1 MRITHLRILSAIAL
15 ASITMAKAQGT
26 FQNLNFEEANI
37 VPIAGSPYYPYAIT
51 VANALPGWTVDY
63 GSAQQTQILYNDPS
77 LGDTAVTLYANG
89 YPGSP
94 VPVIDGNFSVLL
106 QGGLLNGVTT
116 AASISQTGLI
126 PSGTQSLLFDVG
138 SPTFPP
144 SPPQVSI
151 GNQELSL
158 FPVGSVGNYTI
169 FGGNISEW
177 AGQTE
182 QLTFSSSFQNF
193 LIDDISFSTQA
204 VPEPSPL
211 ALTGVGGLLF
221 ALYRRLAP
229 KRK

>member
-1 MRITHLRILSAIAL
+1 
-15 ASITMAKAQGT
+15 
-26 FQNLNFEEANI
+26 
-37 VPIAGSPYYPYAIT
+37 
-51 VANALPGWTVDY
+51 
-63 GSAQQTQILYNDPS
+63 
-77 LGDTAVTLYANG
+77 
-89 YPGSP
+89 
-94 VPVIDGNFSVLL
+94 
-106 QGGLLNGVTT
+106 
-116 AASISQTGLI
+116 
-126 PSGTQSLLFDVG
+126 
-138 SPTFPP
+138 
-144 SPPQVSI
+144 
-151 GNQELSL
+151 
-158 FPVGSVGNYTI
+158 VGSVGNYTI